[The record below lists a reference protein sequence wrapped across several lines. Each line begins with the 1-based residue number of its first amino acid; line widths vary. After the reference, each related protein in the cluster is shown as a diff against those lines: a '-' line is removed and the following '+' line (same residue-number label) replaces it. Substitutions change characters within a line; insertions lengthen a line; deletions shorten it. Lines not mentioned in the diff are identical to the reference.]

1 MPLELD
7 DGVLGVV
14 GGGGVVLLSLPEGT
28 TRPLGRS
35 VQPGGGGGVLP
46 PELGGVLGVV
56 GGGGVAGLLGE
67 DEPLLGLDGPLGL
80 LEPPDDPGVPGPPGI
95 PGGGGGVAESPLR
108 LAISFRVSLVVLE
121 A

>member
-14 GGGGVVLLSLPEGT
+14 
-28 TRPLGRS
+28 
-35 VQPGGGGGVLP
+35 
-46 PELGGVLGVV
+46 
-56 GGGGVAGLLGE
+56 GGGVAGLLGE

-95 PGGGGGVAESPLR
+95 PGGGGGVAARLLR